1 MLIESKNRL
10 AAELAEIIWI
20 DQIRSCTDVEELK
33 AISESLVRMHFAS
46 KRMIGRLLL
55 EGLPTISDQE

>member
-1 MLIESKNRL
+1 VDKL
-10 AAELAEIIWI
+10 ASEFTEIIWT
-20 DQIRSCTDVEELK
+20 DQIRSCTDMEELK
-33 AISESLVRMHFAS
+33 ALSESLVKMHFAS